1 MTRKRFVRQL
11 MAVRI
16 DRNHANMLADDIWR
30 RGIPY
35 SVAHRMMS
43 PVLAFMKA
51 FDVRGTSYV
60 VKLTRADDEA

>member
-1 MTRKRFVRQL
+1 MTRKRFVRL
-11 MAVRI
+11 VMAVRI
-16 DRNHANMLADDIWR
+16 DRNHANMLADDIKR

-35 SVAHRMMS
+35 AVAHRMMS

-60 VKLTRADDEA
+60 VKLTLADDEA

>member
-16 DRNHANMLADDIWR
+16 DRNHANMLADDVWR

-35 SVAHRMMS
+35 AVAHRMMS
-43 PVLAFMKA
+43 PVLAFMKRKPSPV
-51 FDVRGTSYV
+51 DQYCMRWHDS
-60 VKLTRADDEA
+60 

>member
-11 MAVRI
+11 MAARI
-16 DRNHANMLADDIWR
+16 DRNHANMLANDIWR

-60 VKLTRADDEA
+60 VKLTRADKEA

>member
-1 MTRKRFVRQL
+1 MTRRKFVRQL
-11 MAVRI
+11 MAVHI

-35 SVAHRMMS
+35 AVAHRMMS

-60 VKLTRADDEA
+60 VKLTCADDEA